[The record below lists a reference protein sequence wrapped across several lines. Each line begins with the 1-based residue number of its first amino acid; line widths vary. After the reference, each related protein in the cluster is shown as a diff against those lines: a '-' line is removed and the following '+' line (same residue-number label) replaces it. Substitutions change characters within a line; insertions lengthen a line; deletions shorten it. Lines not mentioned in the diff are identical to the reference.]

1 MLQEQ
6 IFERSQTGTP
16 YTMSVS
22 KSAEIIEHFQKCC
35 IQIKSAQRI
44 FWVGFENS
52 DFPIDFHEKG
62 EVCRL
67 LARCEESKRS
77 DVLLELQKMHMWRCL
92 LPACA
97 FYYRIY
103 GI

>member
-1 MLQEQ
+1 MLQEH

-16 YTMSVS
+16 YTVS
-22 KSAEIIEHFQKCC
+22 ATKLAEIIEHFPKFC
-35 IQIKSAQRI
+35 IRIKSVQRI
-44 FWVGFENS
+44 FRFCFENS
-52 DFPIDFHEKG
+52 DFPDDFHGKG
-62 EVCRL
+62 DVCQV
-67 LARCEESKRS
+67 LARCEESKRP

-103 GI
+103 GK